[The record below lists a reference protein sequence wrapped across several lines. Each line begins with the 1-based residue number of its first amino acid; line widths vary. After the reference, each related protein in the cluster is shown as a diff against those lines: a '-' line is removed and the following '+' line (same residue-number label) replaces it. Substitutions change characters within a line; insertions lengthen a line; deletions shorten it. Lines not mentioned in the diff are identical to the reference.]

1 MKTAFRGIL
10 KEKAKEGTKMFCT
23 KKHEK
28 MMGMKKTSA
37 GGAMLL
43 GAMLGVAATAIFCN
57 MKKIKKKCGCISD
70 AVQKCGCDGTD
81 NTYENFCEC
90 NVDPDGHSDL
100 ERARNGFDCHGE
112 AEECDTDILHSHG
125 CLGYPHDNYGG
136 FANSNGDRP
145 NDTSNPE
152 IDNQKGIP
160 EGNTSPYWEKN
171 AQGKSNPQPE
181 NKVTEVKK
189 QKK

>member
-1 MKTAFRGIL
+1 MFCSKKCAKMFDNKMNSGISCGGALILGMILGAAATVTVCSMKKM
-10 KEKAKEGTKMFCT
+10 KEKGKSLSSAVS
-23 KKHEK
+23 EK
-28 MMGMKKTSA
+28 CA
-37 GGAMLL
+37 
-43 GAMLGVAATAIFCN
+43 
-57 MKKIKKKCGCISD
+57 
-70 AVQKCGCDGTD
+70 CDGTD

-90 NVDPDGHSDL
+90 NGDPDDH
-100 ERARNGFDCHGE
+100 ERARNGFDCHSD

-125 CLGYPHDNYGG
+125 CLGYSHDHYCG

-145 NDTSNPE
+145 NDLSNPE

-189 QKK
+189 KSR

>member
-1 MKTAFRGIL
+1 
-10 KEKAKEGTKMFCT
+10 MFCT
-23 KKHEK
+23 KNC
-28 MMGMKKTSA
+28 KKTMANSMKR
-37 GGAMLL
+37 GSKCGAFML
-43 GAMLGVAATAIFCN
+43 GAAIGAAMTAAICIS
-57 MKKIKKKCGCISD
+57 KKAKKKCKCIKD
-70 AVQKCGCDGTD
+70 AIKNCGCDNTD

-90 NVDPDGHSDL
+90 NGDPDGHSDL
-100 ERARNGFDCHGE
+100 ERARNGFDCHGGE
-112 AEECDTDILHSHG
+112 TNECDTDILHSHG

-171 AQGKSNPQPE
+171 AQGKSKPQPE
-181 NKVTEVKK
+181 NKVNEVKK